1 VRFTH
6 FAWDSRISRIGHA
19 TFLENQSGTACAKK
33 HATMKSPLA
42 QRGSGA
48 FTLVEL
54 LVVIAI
60 IGILAGLVLPA
71 VNASQKRAKRV
82 WCINNLK
89 QTGVAAHTFAND
101 HNGKFSTAVSTNDGG
116 SLEYIAAAH
125 QVSFIAGYRGDVVSY
140 FSFQHFRPLASEL
153 GTPQLFACPADLER
167 WPATNFSKFDNRNV
181 SYAIGLK
188 ADPNIPDAIL
198 AADRNLPGCPT
209 AWWEI
214 RHIPKPPE
222 ETPHWGFGLH
232 ERKGNLLFSDGHVEE
247 SNDAIVRSQETF
259 AEDII
264 DPKVEGLYTAGGTVG
279 EGVGNSSPPS
289 NNTNAN
295 PPVRPIANTTAGGV
309 AGSNSSVG
317 PAAGSGASSN
327 ARTQLVAMPPAKG
340 QSNLPPG
347 IADGGNRSFYKNQ
360 MTPTGPE
367 SPSAA
372 IPSVSVPSSAS
383 SGGAIASNDP
393 NLLMSPANRH
403 LARILQHTFFWGYLL
418 LFLLLLLYLAYKLW
432 RWAQQKEKQRQKAM
446 LEQAAQ
452 ESTLDSDT
460 LLR

>member
-6 FAWDSRISRIGHA
+6 FAWNSRISRIGYA
-19 TFLENQSGTACAKK
+19 TFLENQSGTACAKN
-33 HATMKSPLA
+33 HATMKSPLV

-60 IGILAGLVLPA
+60 IGILAGLLLPA

-89 QTGVAAHTFAND
+89 QIGIASHTFAND

-116 SLEYIAAAH
+116 SLEFVIASYQAKQPLYIA
-125 QVSFIAGYRGDVVSY
+125 
-140 FSFQHFRPLASEL
+140 FQSFRPLAGEL

-167 WPATNFSKFDNRNV
+167 WPATNFSTFDNRNI
-181 SYAIGLK
+181 SYVMGLK
-188 ADPNIPDAIL
+188 ADPNIPEAVL
-198 AADRNLPGCPT
+198 AADRNLPQCPDG
-209 AWWEI
+209 WELGQ
-214 RHIPKPPE
+214 IPPP
-222 ETPHWGFGLH
+222 PDHRWGFDLH

-247 SNDAIVRSQETF
+247 SYDAIYRSQETV
-259 AEDII
+259 AEDLFV
-264 DPKVEGLYTAGGTVG
+264 PHVEGSYLVGGTG
-279 EGVGNSSPPS
+279 GGGTGNSGPPS
-289 NNTNAN
+289 INPSTN
-295 PPVRPIANTTAGGV
+295 PPVRPIASTTAGGV

-327 ARTQLVAMPPAKG
+327 ARPQLAAMPPAK
-340 QSNLPPG
+340 SPTNRPPG
-347 IADGGNRSFYKNQ
+347 MANGNNKPLYKNQ
-360 MTPTGPE
+360 TAPTGPE

-372 IPSVSVPSSAS
+372 IPSVFVPSSAS
-383 SGGAIASNDP
+383 SGGATASNDP

-418 LFLLLLLYLAYKLW
+418 LLLLLLLYLAYKLW
-432 RWAQQKEKQRQKAM
+432 RWAQRREAQRQRASR
-446 LEQAAQ
+446 EQAAQ
-452 ESTLDSDT
+452 EAVLNSDESTH
-460 LLR
+460 